1 MPSEFHTE
9 FARNTF
15 NFSSR
20 LLIAI
25 PTRAVGLKGELKSA
39 LVFESLR
46 CGSFQSI
53 NQSTNIELQFEQIAK
68 GDNTV
73 KNEDLDFK
81 I

>member
-53 NQSTNIELQFEQIAK
+53 NSQIWNYSLSRLQKEIILLK
-68 GDNTV
+68 TR
-73 KNEDLDFK
+73 

>member
-53 NQSTNIELQFEQIAK
+53 NQSIHKYGIA
-68 GDNTV
+68 
-73 KNEDLDFK
+73 